1 MTWNIRTGGRDSGGA
16 DRRDLLA
23 RVVVAE
29 RPDVL
34 ALQELRDFDSGA
46 VLADFAGRVG
56 MRPHLARSCF
66 GQPVAVLLRPP
77 LRALAAT
84 RVRRPFHHAA
94 QRVTVATTA
103 GPLTVLS
110 VHLDPYSGLRRRI
123 EAGWAAAALRRA
135 PGELGLLAGDLNT
148 LDPVAEH
155 TDRIARL
162 PPAYR
167 RRHLRRDGRTVET
180 RAVARLLAAGL
191 VDLYAAANHP
201 IGGPGGAGVLVAD
214 PSDGAV
220 RYRLSGGAAAGPA
233 DDGLTAPTRH
243 GGGAEFSGMRLDYLF
258 GTAAL
263 ANRVR
268 DCRVRRGGES
278 EYASD
283 HYPVVVD
290 LDLDPAPPSGPA

>member
-1 MTWNIRTGGRDSGGA
+1 MLRVMTWNIRTGGRDRGGA
-16 DRRDLLA
+16 DRRDRLV
-23 RVVVAE
+23 RVVAE
-29 RPDVL
+29 QRPDVL
-34 ALQELRDFDSGA
+34 ALQELRGFDSGD
-46 VLADFAGRVG
+46 VLGDFADRVG
-56 MRPHLARSCF
+56 MRPHLARPCF

-77 LRALAAT
+77 LRALAAA

-110 VHLDPYSGLRRRI
+110 VHLDPYSGRWRRV

-148 LDPVAEH
+148 LDPVADH

-162 PPAYR
+162 PAAYR
-167 RRHLRRDGRTVET
+167 RRHLRRDGRTVDT

-191 VDLYAAANHP
+191 VDLY
-201 IGGPGGAGVLVAD
+201 V
-214 PSDGAV
+214 
-220 RYRLSGGAAAGPA
+220 AAGTA
-233 DDGLTAPTRH
+233 DGGLTAPTRH

-258 GTAAL
+258 GTTAL
-263 ANRVR
+263 AGRAR
-268 DCRVRRGGES
+268 DCRVVRGGET

-290 LDLDPAPPSGPA
+290 LALDPA

>member
-1 MTWNIRTGGRDSGGA
+1 MLRAMTWNIRTGGRDSGGA
-16 DRRDLLA
+16 DRRDLLV
-23 RVVVAE
+23 RVVADQ

-34 ALQELRDFDSGA
+34 ALQELRHFDSGD

-77 LRALAAT
+77 LRALTAT

-135 PGELGLLAGDLNT
+135 PGELALLAGDLNT
-148 LDPVAEH
+148 LDPVADH

-162 PPAYR
+162 PAAYR

-191 VDLYAAANHP
+191 VDLYATARA
-201 IGGPGGAGVLVAD
+201 PGG
-214 PSDGAV
+214 
-220 RYRLSGGAAAGPA
+220 
-233 DDGLTAPTRH
+233 GLTAPTRH
-243 GGGAEFSGMRLDYLF
+243 GGGAEFSGMRLDYLL

-263 ANRVR
+263 AGRVR
-268 DCRVRRGGES
+268 DCRVPRGGET

-283 HYPVVVD
+283 HYPVVADLD
-290 LDLDPAPPSGPA
+290 LDLDPA

>member
-1 MTWNIRTGGRDSGGA
+1 MLRAMTWNIRTGGRDSDGT
-16 DRRDLLA
+16 DRRDRLT
-23 RVVVAE
+23 RVVAAE

-34 ALQELRDFDSGA
+34 ALQELRGFDAGD
-46 VLADFAGRVG
+46 VLADLAGRVG
-56 MRPHLARSCF
+56 MVPHLARSCF

-94 QRVTVATTA
+94 QRVTVATSA

-110 VHLDPYSGLRRRI
+110 VHLDPYSGLRRRV

-148 LDPVAEH
+148 LDPVADH

-162 PPAYR
+162 PAAYR
-167 RRHLRRDGRTVET
+167 RRHLRRDGRTAET

-191 VDLYAAANHP
+191 VDLYPAVNWPVDATAA
-201 IGGPGGAGVLVAD
+201 GGPGDGVV
-214 PSDGAV
+214 
-220 RYRLSGGAAAGPA
+220 AGPG

-243 GGGAEFSGMRLDYLF
+243 GGGAEFSGMRLDYLL
-258 GTAAL
+258 GTPAL
-263 ANRVR
+263 AGRAR
-268 DCRVRRGGES
+268 ACRVVRGGET

-283 HYPVVVD
+283 HYPVVAD
-290 LDLDPAPPSGPA
+290 LDLDPA